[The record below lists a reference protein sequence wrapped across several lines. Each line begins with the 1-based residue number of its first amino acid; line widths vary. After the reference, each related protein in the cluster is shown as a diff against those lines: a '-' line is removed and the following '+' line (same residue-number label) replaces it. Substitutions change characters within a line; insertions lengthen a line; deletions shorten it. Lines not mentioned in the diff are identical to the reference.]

1 MIGEMLA
8 TGRFADAGDV
18 IERTVRLLEERER
31 GQRLRTSI
39 TEGLAVIRRGEGIE
53 LTPRLM
59 DELTREADEHERR

>member
-1 MIGEMLA
+1 MIEEMLA

-18 IERTVRLLEERER
+18 IERSVRLLEERER

-39 TEGLAVIRRGEGIE
+39 TKGLAVIRRGEGIK